1 MIFAE
6 VRVATKLR
14 DTLEDSAPMTTD
26 GLAAT
31 IWPADAVEIDM
42 SVESP
47 ESRTWWQAFMPFTPP
62 AALMSEMAKPTPATA
77 GGPRK
82 ARLPVSG
89 RMPPILKAV
98 SLVALVSH
106 LSFVKA
112 AVDSEPDGDS
122 EPPVGLSLALPEFE

>member
-1 MIFAE
+1 MLAGETCVILAA
-6 VRVATKLR
+6 VRVSTKLR

-31 IWPADAVEIDM
+31 MVPADAVEIDM

-47 ESRTWWQAFMPFTPP
+47 ESRMLWQALAPLTPP
-62 AALMSEMAKPTPATA
+62 AALMSETARPTPATA

-89 RMPPILKAV
+89 RMPPT
-98 SLVALVSH
+98 
-106 LSFVKA
+106 
-112 AVDSEPDGDS
+112 
-122 EPPVGLSLALPEFE
+122 